1 MLVLTEGLKARMVP
15 QQNGKSSAVC
25 MRATLSGKLQTMSRS
40 KSSKRWLQEHHQD
53 AYVLKA
59 REQGYRSRAVFKL
72 EEIQQKDHILKS
84 GQFVLDLGAAPGGW
98 SEYASRI
105 VGAQGRIIALD
116 LLPIEPIAGVEFLQ
130 GDFSEQ
136 HTLDE
141 LLASVGERRFDLVL
155 SDMAPNLSGMHS
167 VDQPRSIYLA
177 ELAFDLAR
185 EFLTPQGFFVIK
197 LFQGEGFE
205 DFIAQLR
212 LSFQSVKLRKP
223 DSSRARSNEI
233 YAVCSGL
240 R

>member
-1 MLVLTEGLKARMVP
+1 
-15 QQNGKSSAVC
+15 
-25 MRATLSGKLQTMSRS
+25 LSKS

-72 EEIQQKDHILKS
+72 EEIQQKDRIFKA

-98 SEYASRI
+98 SEYAI
-105 VGAQGRIIALD
+105 QAVGDQGRVIALD

-130 GDFSEQ
+130 GDFTEQ
-136 HTLDE
+136 QTLDD
-141 LLASVGERRFDLVL
+141 LQAIIGDRKIDLVL

-177 ELAFDLAR
+177 ELAFEMAR
-185 EFLTPQGFFVIK
+185 DFLNSRGVFVVK

-205 DFIAQLR
+205 DLVSTLR
-212 LSFQSVKLRKP
+212 LTFKSVKFRKP
-223 DSSRARSNEI
+223 EASRSRSSEI

>member
-1 MLVLTEGLKARMVP
+1 MP
-15 QQNGKSSAVC
+15 
-25 MRATLSGKLQTMSRS
+25 RS

-72 EEIQQKDHILKS
+72 EEIQHKDRILKA

-98 SEYASRI
+98 SEYANQVI
-105 VGAQGRIIALD
+105 GHKGRVIALD
-116 LLPIEPIAGVEFLQ
+116 LLPMEPIAGVEFVQ
-130 GDFSEQ
+130 GDFTEQ
-136 HTLDE
+136 ATLDALLE
-141 LLASVGERRFDLVL
+141 LMGERRFDLVM

-185 EFLTPQGFFVIK
+185 EFLTPDGVFVSK
-197 LFQGEGFE
+197 LFQGEGF
-205 DFIAQLR
+205 DALISQFR
-212 LSFQSVKLRKP
+212 SSFKSVKLRKP
-223 DSSRARSNEI
+223 DSSRSRSNEI
-233 YAVCSGL
+233 YAVCCGL

>member
-1 MLVLTEGLKARMVP
+1 MLVLTESLKARMVP
-15 QQNGKSSAVC
+15 QQNGESSAVC
-25 MRATLSGKLQTMSRS
+25 MKATLSGKLQAMSRS

-98 SEYASRI
+98 SEYGSRI
-105 VGAQGRIIALD
+105 VGAQGRVIALD

-130 GDFSEQ
+130 GDFGEQ

-155 SDMAPNLSGMHS
+155 SDMAPNLSGMDS
-167 VDQPRSIYLA
+167 VDQPKSMYLA

-185 EFLTPQGFFVIK
+185 EFMASDGIFVVK

-205 DFIAQLR
+205 DLISSFR
-212 LSFQSVKLRKP
+212 LSFKSVKIRKP
-223 DSSRARSNEI
+223 DASRARSSEI
-233 YAVCSGL
+233 YAVCRGL